1 MYKIYNIWYFILWL
15 PYMTIS
21 RIPEWP
27 VLFEWRKVMIIV
39 VNVHIFKNSADLFC
53 KPSFIF
59 FSWSQ

>member
-1 MYKIYNIWYFILWL
+1 
-15 PYMTIS
+15 MTIS

-53 KPSFIF
+53 KPSLF
-59 FSWSQ
+59 FFLGLNKLD